1 MIIRFDNPG
10 MNGEQLLRKAGYG
23 ELRDRRATERSWF
36 KRFGPEFYP
45 RFHAYVEETATG
57 FTVKLHLDQKKPS
70 YEGFSAHSGE
80 YDGVAVEREAQRL
93 RDAAAKH
100 TDVGAGS
107 SRPDEDKPQKG
118 FFGKL
123 FGL

>member
-1 MIIRFDNPG
+1 MQIRFDNPA

-70 YEGFSAHSGE
+70 YEGSNMHSGE
-80 YDGVAVEREAQRL
+80 YEGVAVEREAQRL
-93 RDAAAKH
+93 RDVAAKGM
-100 TDVGAGS
+100 TES
-107 SRPDEDKPQKG
+107 EPPQKPKNI
-118 FFGKL
+118 FARM